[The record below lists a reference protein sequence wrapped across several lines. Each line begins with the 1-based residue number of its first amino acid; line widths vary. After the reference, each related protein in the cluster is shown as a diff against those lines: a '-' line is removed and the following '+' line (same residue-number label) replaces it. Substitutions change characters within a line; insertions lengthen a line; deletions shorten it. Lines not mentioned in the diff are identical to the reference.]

1 MWRTIITTA
10 AVALVILGVIFAL
23 TLFIGSDLGTE
34 YIEFA
39 LALGMFVVIFVGAYW
54 FVVRGQG

>member
-39 LALGMFVVIFVGAYW
+39 LALGLFLVIFVGAYW